1 MSAGKP
7 REAEGIFQPKAEQVA
22 VAALEHVMSCLDLVS
37 LSRLAVCNKALS
49 ASAEQDAYWKVMYE
63 EAVKAGQKGYKDSG
77 ASRLTDLNGL
87 TGLSWSGERNLLS
100 AFADPRLAAAAGY
113 KQACKCLFS
122 HTCQAC
128 QVSCHDASE
137 IV

>member
-63 EAVKAGQKGYKDSG
+63 EAVKAGQKGYKHHG
-77 ASRLTDLNGL
+77 AMRGINYDQGLARL
-87 TGLSWSGERNLLS
+87 SGEKSLMS
-100 AFADPRLAAAAGY
+100 AFADTRLAAAAGY

-128 QVSCHDASE
+128 QACLAC
-137 IV
+137 I